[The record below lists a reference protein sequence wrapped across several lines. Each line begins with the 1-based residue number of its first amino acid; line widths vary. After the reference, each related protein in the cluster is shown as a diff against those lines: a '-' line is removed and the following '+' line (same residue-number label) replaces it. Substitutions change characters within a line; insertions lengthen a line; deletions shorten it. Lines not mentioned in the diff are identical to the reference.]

1 MEIIS
6 MVNTCFQTKERDMK
20 DLEREIK
27 KYECRLEIAE
37 KEKTLCK

>member
-1 MEIIS
+1 
-6 MVNTCFQTKERDMK
+6 MK